1 MGTKKISQTE
11 MILEHMK
18 RYGGITTKEAS
29 DYYGC
34 TRLSARVYEIK
45 AMGYRVDDDEWVTVK
60 DRYGRKCRVKRY
72 SLNE

>member
-1 MGTKKISQTE
+1 MKKISQTE

-34 TRLSARVYEIK
+34 TRLSARIYDLK
-45 AMGYRVDDDEWVTVK
+45 QLAYRISDEFVTVK
-60 DRYGRKCRVKRY
+60 DRYGRKCQVKRY
-72 SLNE
+72 SLEEK